1 MEQIAQKKNTTD
13 MNTELKNIPR
23 KFKVGRIPKSDPAI
37 FRYSISFNAVE
48 HAAFLARFD
57 ASGIKV
63 KAHFITA
70 CIFDKTIRV
79 VKLEKAEMDYY
90 MRLTTFHS
98 QFRAIG
104 VNYNQ
109 AVKSIKFAFEKKKA
123 LYYLVKIEKATL
135 ELVVLNRQ
143 IIDLTQEFEEKIY
156 GSEDIESIKSDTN
169 TKK

>member
-1 MEQIAQKKNTTD
+1 MNKKEN
-13 MNTELKNIPR
+13 
-23 KFKVGRIPKSDPAI
+23 KVPHKSKAGRIPKSDPAI
-37 FRYSISFNAVE
+37 FRYSISFNETE

-57 ASGIKV
+57 ESGMKV
-63 KAHFITA
+63 KAHFITT
-70 CIFDKTIRV
+70 CIFDKAIRV
-79 VKLEKAEMDYY
+79 VKLDKAEMDYY

-109 AVKSIKFAFEKKKA
+109 AVKSIKFAFEEKKA
-123 LYYLVKIEKATL
+123 LYYLAKLEKATL

-143 IIDLTQEFEEKIY
+143 IIDLTQEFEVKIY
-156 GSEDIESIKSDTN
+156 GSTNAESTTRDTN